1 MDDREADE
9 RYNRLVADLGTLHQW
24 LEEDGQSLWADWLGS
39 SLQQIMAHDGN
50 GLSHLLRAYGGMG
63 SFNDLQMSGAMQRL
77 KTRIYSDATALLA
90 DLER

>member
-9 RYNRLVADLGTLHQW
+9 RYDRLLADLGTLHQW
-24 LEEDGQSLWADWLGS
+24 LEDRGESLWADWLAS
-39 SLQQIMAHDGN
+39 SRQQIMAHDGN

-63 SFNDLQMSGAMQRL
+63 SFNDLQISRAMERL
-77 KTRIYSDATALLA
+77 RTQIFSDATALLA

>member
-24 LEEDGQSLWADWLGS
+24 LEDRGESLWADWLAS
-39 SLQQIMAHDGN
+39 SRQQIVAHDGN

-63 SFNDLQMSGAMQRL
+63 SFTDLQMPGAMARL
-77 KTRIYSDATALLA
+77 RTRVFSDATALLA
-90 DLER
+90 DLDR

>member
-9 RYNRLVADLGTLHQW
+9 RYNRLVADLGTLQKW
-24 LEEDGQSLWADWLGS
+24 LEDRGESQWAEWLGS
-39 SLQQIMAHDGN
+39 SRQQIIAQDGN

-63 SFNDLQMSGAMQRL
+63 SFNDLQISRAMGRL
-77 KTRIYSDATALLA
+77 RTRMYVDATALLT

>member
-9 RYNRLVADLGTLHQW
+9 RFNRLVADLDTLHQW
-24 LEEDGQSLWADWLGS
+24 LAERGVSPWADWLES
-39 SLQQIMAHDGN
+39 SRRQIMAHDGN

-63 SFNDLQMSGAMQRL
+63 SFNDLQLSRAMQRVR
-77 KTRIYSDATALLA
+77 TRIYSDATALLA